1 MFNARQDQHDE
12 NVQLRGQVSP
22 KSHIIAVGGGKG
34 GVGKSFVSS
43 SLAIFLAQMGY
54 KTCAIDLDLGSANLH
69 TSLGAGLPTKGLGD
83 FLKDPDANLAN
94 FKSATPFPHLS
105 ILSGANDELSM
116 ADVSSDDRTRLM
128 SSIHNLETDFII
140 LDLAAGTHQTT
151 IDFLLM
157 AQTKLVVMTP
167 EPASIENAYRFMKAA
182 FYRRI
187 KRFEFQL
194 HLQDLITDVMA
205 NKTQHSVRSPSDLI
219 KAVQTVDPVGGA
231 KLNRVMS
238 QLEFQIV
245 LNQAR
250 SFKEIELGN
259 SVQSVCTK
267 YFGVPC
273 KLVGQIE
280 HDNAVWQSQRKR
292 RHLLI
297 EYPHSRLYAQLM
309 GMSRRIA
316 SMRAKEPATP
326 IVKAN

>member
-1 MFNARQDQHDE
+1 MFNTKKSPEQDMR
-12 NVQLRGQVSP
+12 QLRGQVPP
-22 KSHIIAVGGGKG
+22 KAHIIAVGGGKG
-34 GVGKSFVSS
+34 GVGKSFISS
-43 SLAIFLAQMGY
+43 SIAIFLAQMGF

-69 TSLGAGLPTKGLGD
+69 TSIGAGLPTQGIGD
-83 FLKDPDANLAN
+83 FISNPDSKLEDYI
-94 FKSATPFPHLS
+94 SSTPFPHLS

-116 ADVSSDDRTRLM
+116 ADLSDADRSRLM
-128 SSIHNLETDFII
+128 SAIHNVDTDFII

-151 IDFLLM
+151 IDFFLM

-167 EPASIENAYRFMKAA
+167 EPASIENAYRFMKAS

-194 HLQDLITDVMA
+194 KLSELVAQIMA
-205 NKTQHSVRSPSDLI
+205 NKSKFSVRSPQDLI
-219 KAVQTVDPVGGA
+219 RAVEDLDADGGSKLKALMQ
-231 KLNRVMS
+231 
-238 QLEFQIV
+238 QLEFSIV
-245 LNQAR
+245 FNQAR

-316 SMRAKEPATP
+316 ALRTSKKTIPLE
-326 IVKAN
+326 KAN